1 MKWTAYKDDMQTANK
16 HREVLNLTHH
26 WRKANQDFT
35 VTSLDFIL
43 VQSECQSLEKEYND
57 KDTDRRKRLH
67 IANGNENYSSL

>member
-16 HREVLNLTHH
+16 HREVLNLMHH
-26 WRKANQDFT
+26 WRKVNQDFT

-43 VQSECQSLEKEYND
+43 VQSECRSLEKEYND